1 MFMNVWTATNSFN
14 SFRAPDI
21 ALFLWG
27 SRWFYEFYMGLSEHN
42 VPPHPQIGKHLM
54 FPIKIDPFRRDIPH
68 FEIMRPMRIFR
79 GIPQFPRSSRI
90 QGKGSSGGLWG
101 WGWRPAGAFA
111 RWAGGRRWM
120 GDRPVIDSVEVY
132 NMINMYIMIYL
143 ISKYIQYIYIVS
155 IYYLYIYVYF
165 YVHVYMYKTY

>member
-1 MFMNVWTATNSFN
+1 
-14 SFRAPDI
+14 
-21 ALFLWG
+21 
-27 SRWFYEFYMGLSEHN
+27 
-42 VPPHPQIGKHLM
+42 
-54 FPIKIDPFRRDIPH
+54 
-68 FEIMRPMRIFR
+68 
-79 GIPQFPRSSRI
+79 
-90 QGKGSSGGLWG
+90 
-101 WGWRPAGAFA
+101 
-111 RWAGGRRWM
+111 M